1 MVSLRTCSNLIKLT
15 QKVIRPLSNSAVSC
29 LIAIEVCMS
38 RRYSKEL
45 ALESGSPLG
54 IAPRSD
60 YSGFARRDA
69 KGSVV
74 SRDMKTVGDDMRRS
88 EVRFAR
94 HITTSDGRRIEAAK
108 GKVFVIKGSK
118 VSQEDAGRKQTSTT
132 DDFNKYAKLYWS
144 TRR

>member
-1 MVSLRTCSNLIKLT
+1 VT
-15 QKVIRPLSNSAVSC
+15 
-29 LIAIEVCMS
+29 IEVYMS

-60 YSGFARRDA
+60 YSGFVKRDA

-74 SRDMKTVGDDMRRS
+74 SHDMKTVGDDMRRS

-94 HITTSDGRRIEAAK
+94 QITTSDGRKIEADK
-108 GKVFVIKGSK
+108 GKVFVVNGSK
-118 VSQEDAGRKQTSTT
+118 VSQADAGRKQTSAT
-132 DDFNKYAKLYWS
+132 DGFSKYAELYWS